1 MAGSAPP
8 PYLVVGIGG
17 DSESLPA
24 AQWSVREAEAR
35 NLQVV
40 VAHGAFIPY
49 GDPQLLSGVVDA
61 IVAEAEAVVARAMSH
76 LTIPP
81 GLAVRTV
88 VEPLPAVALLRR
100 LAENAEFVALGRDHL
115 TTFRRITQGAVT
127 AQICAHAPCPVV
139 VVPADAK
146 RTLHQPVVV
155 ALDGTTAAAS
165 ALRVAFEEAALWHLP
180 LTALHARP
188 DDDTA
193 REAAERRVNIEE
205 ILAGWKADQPDVA
218 VHSQVVSGDPAQVI
232 AEYSEHAALMVVGR
246 PHQRRVGSWA
256 RSVANAVL
264 SHCGCPL
271 AVVPESPL
279 PFGLAAAD
287 TAPTSAHR

>member
-1 MAGSAPP
+1 MARSAPP
-8 PYLVVGIGG
+8 PYLVIGVGG

-40 VAHGAFIPY
+40 VAHGASIPY

-127 AQICAHAPCPVV
+127 ATDLRSRAVSGRCRACGCE
-139 VVPADAK
+139 ADF
-146 RTLHQPVVV
+146 
-155 ALDGTTAAAS
+155 AS
-165 ALRVAFEEAALWHLP
+165 AGRRCPRRHDGRCVGVTRRLRGGRP
-180 LTALHARP
+180 LASASDRAPRP
-188 DDDTA
+188 TG
-193 REAAERRVNIEE
+193 RRHGEGGCGASGE
-205 ILAGWKADQPDVA
+205 
-218 VHSQVVSGDPAQVI
+218 HRGDPCGL
-232 AEYSEHAALMVVGR
+232 EGR
-246 PHQRRVGSWA
+246 PAGCGRA
-256 RSVANAVL
+256 L
-264 SHCGCPL
+264 SSR
-271 AVVPESPL
+271 EW
-279 PFGLAAAD
+279 
-287 TAPTSAHR
+287 